1 MMIKDYEKVVS
12 DMNKKLYTAYGK
24 IVELG
29 ERIEELKKTNAK
41 LCQEVR
47 DYQKRE
53 ENRGE

>member
-12 DMNKKLYTAYGK
+12 DMNKQLYTAYGK